1 LGRTG
6 LVGVSLEFTHDS
18 QRELVE
24 QVVALVLERLPQPDP
39 PSPYMTTAEAAA
51 YLRAKPQRVH
61 DLLSSGR
68 LTRFKDGSRTLV
80 LRTELEAL
88 VEQRPR

>member
-1 LGRTG
+1 MVEVRVELTNE
-6 LVGVSLEFTHDS
+6 SFSD
-18 QRELVE
+18 LVE
-24 QVVALVLERLPQPDP
+24 EVAELVLERLPKAVPL
-39 PSPYMTTAEAAA
+39 SPYMTTAEAAA

-80 LRTELEAL
+80 LRIELEAL
-88 VEQRPR
+88 VEKRER